1 MRSTRVLVFA
11 RSPEPGC
18 AKTRLI
24 PALGAQGAAD
34 LYALLL
40 EYTLAL
46 VAEANPPE
54 VELWMDR
61 EPVARTIIEAAGRLG
76 AAVRIQPEGDLG
88 WRMRHALERTLAEG
102 ALPILLGS
110 DVPALTVGH
119 LGDANRRLEAGA
131 DAVLAPAEDGGYGLV
146 AISRPLPEMFG
157 DVPWGSSV
165 VMAVTRQ
172 RLRAAGRRFE
182 ELDSV
187 WDVDG
192 PKDLAR
198 LDSIPALSDWRA
210 RIGVDAADV
219 S

>member
-1 MRSTRVLVFA
+1 MRSMRVLVFA
-11 RSPEPGC
+11 RSPEVGR

-40 EYTLAL
+40 EHILA
-46 VAEANPPE
+46 VVSEAKPPE
-54 VELWMDR
+54 IELWMDC
-61 EPVARTIIEAAGRLG
+61 EPVSPAIIVAARRLS
-76 AAVRIQPEGDLG
+76 ATVRIQPEGDLG
-88 WRMRHALERTLAEG
+88 WRMRYALERTLAEG
-102 ALPILLGS
+102 AWPILIGS
-110 DVPALTVGH
+110 DVPMLTAVH
-119 LGDANRRLEAGA
+119 LADAAERLGAGA

-146 AISRPLPEMFG
+146 AISRPLPEMFS
-157 DVPWGSSV
+157 DMPWGTSV
-165 VMAVTRQ
+165 VMALTRQ
-172 RLRAAGRRFE
+172 RLRAARRSWQ
-182 ELDSV
+182 ELDPV

-198 LDSIPALSDWRA
+198 LESIPALSGWRR